1 MKKSSV
7 FWGSFF
13 IVLGL
18 LFLLRQLGMFGTE
31 FCGLM
36 SWWPLLLILFGL
48 SLLKLH
54 DYIKLAIAGAAGVLA
69 GMILFSI
76 ITYDWIDEVFGDSD
90 FDVVFSESCYD
101 DSLSHRSEFF
111 ENTYSHTFSDK
122 YEYATLNVSA
132 GAGSFF
138 LGDVS
143 DEKLIDVYSKMNISH
158 VDVDV
163 ASDSNKVYV
172 DLDMSLHNGRHIRK
186 NSSRVRL
193 NTSPIWDMNFETGAA
208 QMKCDLRKFKVRRLE
223 IEAGAADIEMKLG
236 DLTDTVYVDIEVGA
250 AHIKLLIP
258 KTSDCEIEAEDFVL
272 TSFDF
277 DGFIQEDD
285 YYRTQNSD
293 STSKKMFI
301 KFEGAIAS
309 FEVERY

>member
-1 MKKSSV
+1 MKKSNV

-13 IVLGL
+13 IVLGAM
-18 LFLLRQLGMFGTE
+18 FLLRQLGMLPSD

-36 SWWPLLLILFGL
+36 SWWPLLLIFFGI
-48 SLLKLH
+48 SLLKVH
-54 DYIKLAIAGAAGVLA
+54 DYIKTALAGAAGILA
-69 GMILFSI
+69 ALILYSA
-76 ITYDWIDEVFGDSD
+76 ITHDWIDEVFGDAD
-90 FDVVFSESCYD
+90 FDMVFSESYLD
-101 DSLSHRSEFF
+101 DSLSYRSGFF
-111 ENTYSHTFSDK
+111 ENTFSKTFSDK

-138 LGDVS
+138 LGDVT
-143 DEKLIDVYSKMNISH
+143 EENLIDVYSKMNISH
-158 VDVDV
+158 VDVDI

-193 NTSPIWDMNFETGAA
+193 NTSPIWDMNFETGAS
-208 QMKCDLRKFKVRRLE
+208 QMKCDLSEFKVRRLD
-223 IEAGAADIEMKLG
+223 IEAGAANIEMKLG
-236 DLTDTVYVDIEVGA
+236 DLTDTIYVEIEVGA

-258 KTSDCEIEAEDFVL
+258 KTSACEIEAEDFVL

-277 DGFIQEDD
+277 DGFIKEED

-293 STSKKMFI
+293 STSKKIFI